1 MRGYEPHQ
9 SLIAPARGTAA
20 LWRLVTGL
28 VVATALFLGLA
39 VFYSGIV
46 RRVLSPDAWG
56 PDGTGL
62 DLGTTPQ
69 GALATL
75 FVFAPMILALCGAM
89 LLPHRRGVLSLIGPL
104 GPAMR
109 QGARAVAALALL
121 YGVVALLPM
130 PEEMSLDAGLGA
142 GQWLLLLPLA
152 LSGLLIQVSAEE
164 LIFRG
169 YIQSQLAAR
178 FSKPWVWIIVP
189 SLLFGALHYDSS
201 VMGDGAIWIAIWAAL
216 FGVAAADITAR
227 TGTLGPAI
235 ALHFVNNFVGILIT
249 GTEGYLDGLALYTV
263 PFDAGD
269 MALLR
274 AWMPVEIL
282 MIFTSWLAVRV
293 ALRV

>member
-1 MRGYEPHQ
+1 MHGYEPHQ
-9 SLIAPARGTAA
+9 SLIAPARGTSA
-20 LWRLVTGL
+20 LWRLVVGL
-28 VVATALFLGLA
+28 ALATALFLGLA
-39 VFYSGIV
+39 VFYSGLV
-46 RRVLSPDAWG
+46 RRMLSPEAWG
-56 PDGTGL
+56 PDGTGM
-62 DLGTTPQ
+62 DLGTTPE

-75 FVFAPMILALCGAM
+75 FVFAPMILALWSAT
-89 LLPHRRGVLSLIGPL
+89 LLLHRRGMLSLIGPL
-104 GPAMR
+104 GSAVR
-109 QGARAVAALALL
+109 QGVRALAALALL
-121 YGVVALLPM
+121 YGVVSLLPM
-130 PEEMSLDAGLGA
+130 PEEMALTAGLSGR
-142 GQWLLLLPLA
+142 QWLLLLPLA
-152 LSGLLIQVSAEE
+152 LLGLLIQVSAEE
-164 LIFRG
+164 LVFRG

-178 FSKPWVWIIVP
+178 FSPPWVWIIVP
-189 SLLFGALHYDSS
+189 SILFGALHYDPS
-201 VMGDGAIWIAIWAAL
+201 VMGEGAIWIAIWAAL

-263 PFDAGD
+263 PFDTAD